1 MHISAENVPC
11 LNCQLK
17 SELSVKPYP
26 DPLTETLTNLS
37 PLPPWGLTQ
46 GHLIPLIG
54 EKIGEKNVLFTLQ
67 TRSLESLCLHLFQ
80 TYNLIAFEGEVTS
93 KG

>member
-46 GHLIPLIG
+46 GHLIPRLPG
-54 EKIGEKNVLFTLQ
+54 LVRKMF
-67 TRSLESLCLHLFQ
+67 CLLYKLGHWSRYAY
-80 TYNLIAFEGEVTS
+80 TYFKHTT
-93 KG
+93 